1 MLLCRP
7 PQQIGQ
13 EAGLAKISTACA
25 GEAQVAARP
34 AMQEVGQ
41 AVSPRQENAV
51 VAGKGR

>member
-13 EAGLAKISTACA
+13 EAELARISTACA

-34 AMQEVGQ
+34 AMQEGGQ
-41 AVSPRQENAV
+41 AVSRRQEYAV
-51 VAGKGR
+51 GAGKGR